1 MTIRCQGNIKVAIR
15 CCSNILTDKKMT
27 IRCDKNDNKMSK

>member
-15 CCSNILTDKKMT
+15 CHSNILTDKK
-27 IRCDKNDNKMSK
+27 NDNKMSQKWQ